1 MAATHTPGE
10 ANTHKAFA
18 EIVRNLTTGETTDET
33 TDETITR
40 RHPTAVAVAA
50 GLTRIAIGWVFLW
63 AFLDKTFG
71 LGFATP
77 AEGAWLEGGSP
88 TTGFLE
94 HADGTF
100 AGVFNSMAGQGWADW
115 LFMAGLLGIGASLML
130 GVAMNIATASG
141 ALMLVL
147 MWAAEL
153 PLENNPFMDD
163 HLVYAAVLALL
174 ALLGAGRYLGLG
186 AYWERLP
193 IVKKNAI
200 LR

>member
-1 MAATHTPGE
+1 MAATHTRE
-10 ANTHKAFA
+10 ASTHKAFA
-18 EIVRNLTTGETTDET
+18 DIVRHLAGETTEELT
-33 TDETITR
+33 PR
-40 RHPTAVAVAA
+40 RHPAAVAITA
-50 GLTRIAIGWVFLW
+50 GLIRIAIGWVFLW

-77 AEGAWLEGGSP
+77 SEGAWLEGGSP

-100 AGVFNSMAGQGWADW
+100 AGFFNSMAGQGWADW
-115 LFMAGLLGIGASLML
+115 LFMAGLLGIGVALML
-130 GVAMNIATASG
+130 GIAMNIASASG
-141 ALMLVL
+141 ALLLVL

-163 HLVYAAVLALL
+163 HLVYAGVLALL

-186 AYWERLP
+186 VYWERLP
-193 IVKKNAI
+193 IVRRNAI

>member
-1 MAATHTPGE
+1 MTATHTAPQ
-10 ANTHKAFA
+10 AKAQQGFV
-18 EIVRNLTTGETTDET
+18 EETTTG
-33 TDETITR
+33 
-40 RHPTAVAVAA
+40 RHRTAVAITA

-88 TTGFLE
+88 TTGFLA

-100 AGVFNSMAGQGWADW
+100 AGFFTSMAGQGWTDW
-115 LFMAGLLGIGASLML
+115 LFMAGLLGIGLALVL
-130 GVAMNIATASG
+130 GIAMNIAAASG
-141 ALMLVL
+141 GLLLVL

-186 AYWERLP
+186 AFWERLP
-193 IVKKNAI
+193 IVRKHTI